1 MTPDVHPTVK
11 PDRDRTAHASVR
23 ADVRTA
29 TRRPDHADIRVHAP
43 VVYAGALAAG
53 FLLQWLFPV
62 SIAHEEG
69 RTLFRFIGAG
79 LIVLGLTLGGSA
91 VGLFR
96 AAGTSP
102 VPFRPTTALVLDG
115 PYHFTRNPMYLG
127 MLLIYSGIML
137 ITNAAWP
144 LVFVPVIV
152 AVITRNVIVPEEK
165 YLSRKFGGEY
175 EVYRRQTHR
184 WI

>member
-1 MTPDVHPTVK
+1 MRHPVR
-11 PDRDRTAHASVR
+11 PEASPSVR
-23 ADVRTA
+23 ADVRVA
-29 TRRPDHADIRVHAP
+29 SRRPDHADIRVHAP
-43 VVYAGALAAG
+43 VVYAAALAAG

-62 SIAHEEG
+62 RIAHEEG
-69 RTLFRFIGAG
+69 QTLFRLMGAG

-96 AAGTSP
+96 AAGTTP
-102 VPFRPTTALVLDG
+102 IPMRPTTALVLDG
-115 PYHFTRNPMYLG
+115 PYRYTRNPMYLG

-137 ITNAAWP
+137 VTNAAWP

-152 AVITRNVIVPEEK
+152 AVINRNVIVPEEK

-175 EVYRRQTHR
+175 EVYRRQTRR